1 MTQNWAVI
9 PVKGLTESKKR
20 LSSYLGDRKK
30 LLVEALLNDVLSSA
44 LQSDV
49 YDKVLVVSPD
59 QDVAGLSKA
68 RRVAFLRQTGFGL
81 NRAIEQ
87 ANRLALRD
95 NVSSLTTILG
105 DIPLAEPQDFR
116 EIFKIGNG
124 LGKAVMVPSLKGGTN
139 VMMTRPPGVVRPNY
153 GRWSFSKHLRQAQM
167 KRVNTYSIS
176 NPRVSFDIDTI
187 NDLIELRR
195 SDPSMRTL
203 SARALTRMDLVL
215 PSIHVSC

>member
-1 MTQNWAVI
+1 LTQNWAVI

-20 LSSYLGDRKK
+20 LSSYLGERKK
-30 LLVEALLNDVLSSA
+30 LLVEALLQDVLSSV
-44 LQSDV
+44 LRSDL

-59 QDVAGLSKA
+59 ENVADLSKA
-68 RRVAFLRQTGFGL
+68 KRVIFLQQTGFGL

-87 ANRLALRD
+87 ANRLAIRD
-95 NVSSLTTILG
+95 SVSSLTTILG

-139 VMMTRPPGVVRPNY
+139 VMMTRPPGVVKPNY
-153 GRWSFSKHLRQAQM
+153 GRWSYSKHLRQAQLN
-167 KRVNTYSIS
+167 RVATYSIS
-176 NPRVSFDIDTI
+176 NPRVSFDVDTV
-187 NDLIELRR
+187 NDLIELKR
-195 SDPSMRTL
+195 SDPSLRTT
-203 SARALTRMDLVL
+203 SAKLLTRMDLVL